1 MEDSATGTELFYWLA
16 TPNRQLPARTSS
28 RIHRGQN
35 MFTKIQVL
43 ICLALSVVLIV
54 VLANAEECKDA
65 NPDCVGRD
73 YVCTEY
79 KDYAAQYCKKTC
91 NLCGGGNGGE
101 KGDGKDE
108 AGSGDGDE
116 GNGDDEDK
124 DDGVDDSDN
133 DDDDDEDKDLE

>member
-28 RIHRGQN
+28 RIHRGARTPAGSCSRTLPLLCFLIVVLFDELTADEIKKLLLGQN

-43 ICLALSVVLIV
+43 TCLALSVVLIV

-91 NLCGGGNGGE
+91 NLCGGGNGG
-101 KGDGKDE
+101 
-108 AGSGDGDE
+108 
-116 GNGDDEDK
+116 
-124 DDGVDDSDN
+124 DSSDFIR
-133 DDDDDEDKDLE
+133 